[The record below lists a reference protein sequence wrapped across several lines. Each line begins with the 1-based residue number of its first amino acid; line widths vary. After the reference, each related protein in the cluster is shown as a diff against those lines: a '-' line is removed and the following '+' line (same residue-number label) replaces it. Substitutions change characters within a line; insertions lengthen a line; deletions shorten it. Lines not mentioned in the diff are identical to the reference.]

1 MKLLPDL
8 DAERRDLQVV
18 EIFRQMKVFV
28 GGRTLHLVAL
38 TVDIARILGGYLDLL
53 NHGFT

>member
-18 EIFRQMKVFV
+18 EILRQMKVFV